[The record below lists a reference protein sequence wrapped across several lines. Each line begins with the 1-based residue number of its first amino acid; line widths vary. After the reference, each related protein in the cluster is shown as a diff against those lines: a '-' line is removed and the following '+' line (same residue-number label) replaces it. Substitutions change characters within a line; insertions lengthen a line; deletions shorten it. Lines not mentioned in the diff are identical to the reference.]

1 MLLAQLLHLR
11 TMRRRMIVLIDFV
24 GGEVADVDVGGEPR
38 FKGGADVA
46 ELFEDDALEEGV
58 GTDFGAAG
66 CAVGGSEALGWIA
79 EEAVDGC

>member
-11 TMRRRMIVLIDFV
+11 PMARRVVVLVDFV
-24 GGEVADVDVGGEPR
+24 GREVADVDVGGEPR

-58 GTDFGAAG
+58 GADFGAAG
-66 CAVGGSEALGWIA
+66 CAVRCSETLRWVA